1 MMKIQ
6 CQSARL
12 ALMLR
17 MRLGSGCLVL
27 KTTLNISVVPTYK
40 QILQI
45 DEAVDCA
52 GKLYPPA

>member
-1 MMKIQ
+1 MMKTQ

-12 ALMLR
+12 AL
-17 MRLGSGCLVL
+17 RLDAEEESRRWLLGFEDDSQHQRGA
-27 KTTLNISVVPTYK
+27 K